1 MEKYKILPV
10 IDLQNSREYYGLQ
23 NSRDFYKGTSF
34 KMSGEWKSGIH
45 YFNDEY
51 IIDFVA
57 YEQTLWAC
65 QRSHI
70 SDLSNP
76 PSKNSQF
83 WTEVVTGVEGKAY
96 VPSLDENGNLIFS
109 LEGTPP
115 LEPIELSSLKGDPGE
130 DGQNGLSAYE
140 IAKQTNPN
148 IGSETEWLQSLNGDT
163 YKPVKIQNNLMYF
176 KSSKTGQTITI
187 STADLKG
194 DKGDKGD
201 TGTPGKD
208 AYTSKFINEVT
219 IYEVEYGQQASA
231 KLYPV
236 PQSDGNVDYRLEL
249 ILPEGKPGK
258 DGRNGSKGSKGDKGD
273 KGDPAPTPQF
283 KLISNTNT
291 HSIELLWST
300 DSNQNWTNLG
310 EVGGKSPKLMRVLS
324 TTSDPD
330 HQDGTKEN
338 DRILW
343 GYDGIPVSQWS
354 TLCYLD
360 ELRGDENIWI
370 GCDEPKMPDGVTPD
384 YDKIWYDPCD
394 ESIDEFSTTDFI
406 YQSYLD
412 SGGKLSKEDFIQA
425 FSSISKSSGFEVK
438 FAKSFEDLGEP
449 NQEKANILWLIPSNN
464 PGQNNQY
471 IEYVAIYNQS
481 TEEYTWE
488 QWGSQDITINLE
500 DYYTKDEVDTLL
512 QDITSTIWIPL

>member
-10 IDLQNSREYYGLQ
+10 VDLQNSREYYGLQ

-34 KMSGEWKSGIH
+34 KMSGEWKSGMH
-45 YFNDEY
+45 YFSDEY

-70 SDLSNP
+70 SDLANP
-76 PSKNSQF
+76 PSKNSKF

-115 LEPIELSSLKGDPGE
+115 LEPIELSSLKGDSGK
-130 DGQNGLSAYE
+130 DGQDGLSAYE

-187 STADLKG
+187 STANLKG

-201 TGTPGKD
+201 IGTPGKD

-360 ELRGDENIWI
+360 EIRGDENIWI
-370 GCDEPKMPDGVTPD
+370 GCDEPKMLDGKTPD
-384 YDKIWYDPCD
+384 YSKIWYDPCD
-394 ESIDEFSTTDFI
+394 EAVDEFSTVDFI
-406 YQSYLD
+406 YQSYFD
-412 SGGKLSKEDFIQA
+412 SGGNLSKEEFIEA
-425 FSSISKSSGFEVK
+425 FSSINTLSLGIR
-438 FAKSFEDLGEP
+438 FASNLEELGEP
-449 NQEKANILWLIPSNN
+449 TKDKSNILWLVSDKETTEK
-464 PGQNNQY
+464 NQY
-471 IEYVAIYNQS
+471 IEYIVIYK
-481 TEEYTWE
+481 EKEDKYYWE
-488 QWGSQDITINLE
+488 QIGTQSLTVDLT
-500 DYYTKDEVDTLL
+500 DYYTKDEVDALL
-512 QDITSTIWIPL
+512 QDVSSTTWIPL